1 MIMGLLPSSL
11 QLETEGALFF
21 ENTNLLENSTKEWEN
36 IRGKKIGMVF
46 QEPQSSLNP
55 SMRCGPQVAE
65 MGRQH
70 FSPALSKAELKA
82 KVIAAFGQVQLP
94 HQNVFTRPIHMS

>member
-82 KVIAAFGQVQLP
+82 KVISCFWPSTVAR
-94 HQNVFTRPIHMS
+94 TRTYLRGLST